1 MSQAPDVDQPLRRE
15 RWRLPF
21 KEEQKGNELEAGA
34 YLRGGWEGCVW
45 KGRVGGG
52 RDLFFLFNKL
62 HTGERNGVEPG
73 GRKD

>member
-1 MSQAPDVDQPLRRE
+1 MPQAPDVDQPLRRE

-21 KEEQKGNELEAGA
+21 KEEQKGNELRAVA
-34 YLRGGWEGCVW
+34 YLRGG
-45 KGRVGGG
+45 GRGVCGGERWGG